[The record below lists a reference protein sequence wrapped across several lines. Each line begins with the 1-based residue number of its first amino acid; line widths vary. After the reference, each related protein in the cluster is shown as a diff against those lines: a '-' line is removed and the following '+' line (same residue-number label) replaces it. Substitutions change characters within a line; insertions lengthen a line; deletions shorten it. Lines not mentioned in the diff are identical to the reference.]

1 MNSQDFDEQA
11 LQMEEIAK
19 IASEKPEL
27 LLDYISTPVFTGLI
41 SILEKNTTEL
51 EPASEAQIEARKKII
66 INELVKREAS
76 AKNMD
81 IKNIDVPYELSEE
94 EIELAMALAPM
105 EQAERNKEY
114 ALYTVAILAKAYG
127 EEVKEKYEENVPI
140 TDLPGITNIVNVLK
154 NEKNPGVKVAAID
167 ALIYCRKPEYN
178 DEIKSIL
185 LMATNDRNQMVAE
198 SARGGLMTL
207 EALDD

>member
-1 MNSQDFDEQA
+1 
-11 LQMEEIAK
+11 MEEIAK